1 MGFAS
6 GRTAAA
12 AGSDVKY
19 HAVPGAGIS
28 AAGEDPDPSAAC
40 MVDMSNE
47 KLAHVGGGGGG
58 AYDSHPGTAWAA
70 SRYRRDSRD
79 VLDARRGRR
88 ALPWYYDGCFLSKL
102 VIAVVISL
110 WIVAVMWIALTF
122 DPSPPPR
129 ASPDA

>member
-6 GRTAAA
+6 SRTAAA
-12 AGSDVKY
+12 VGSDAKY
-19 HAVPGAGIS
+19 HAVPGAGTL
-28 AAGEDPDPSAAC
+28 AAGEDPDPSASTC

-47 KLAHVGGGGGG
+47 KLAHVGGV
-58 AYDSHPGTAWAA
+58 YDSHSGATAWTA

-102 VIAVVISL
+102 VIAVAISL

-129 ASPDA
+129 AAPDA